1 MWNRVMT
8 ASVCALGLS
17 VSAMA
22 EAAEPP
28 RGLSDF
34 MGCLEVFHEP
44 EANRLRVTTLFC
56 GSNEDGNLPAE
67 FEVRHHAMAVI
78 GQSTQTVEY
87 VLQTMVRS
95 KVPFTVTAVEAAGQR
110 AQFVTDT
117 SKTCAP
123 TETGCWYETAVSW
136 SLASVVGVSV
146 ASERLTY
153 RLGSSAGALDLSLNA
168 QELQALTLFTEGLLV
183 SLPDESPAYTGNP
196 I

>member
-1 MWNRVMT
+1 MWNRMMT

-17 VSAMA
+17 VSATT

-67 FEVRHHAMAVI
+67 FEVRHHVMAVI
-78 GQSTQTVEY
+78 GQSTQAVEY

-95 KVPFTVTAVEAAGQR
+95 EAPFTVTEVEAAGQR

-117 SKTCAP
+117 SNACVS

-136 SLASVVGVSV
+136 SLKSVLDDSV
-146 ASERLTY
+146 RSERLTY
-153 RLGSSAGALDLSLNA
+153 RLDSDAGALDLSLNA
-168 QELQALTLFTEGLLV
+168 EELRALRLFTEGLLV
-183 SLPDESPAYTGNP
+183 SLPDESQAYTGNS